1 MPLVSNVIRKVITGK
16 KSAGTYVDGCAQ
28 SACTVPLDYGCDDDS
43 SAQRCESPAKLDT
56 TPHVV
61 ETAKHNKTSQ
71 RKRRASFVRRRSS
84 LERHAAELESHL
96 APQCDPSGMLTEKL
110 NEFTADLDRGPVV
123 NPTVSILSGRSDE
136 DEESPANHN
145 DGDCDDSIQRASV
158 TESET
163 SLTPEEAY
171 IASDLVPVIAKT
183 SGGVPSPGRRE
194 AIAEARDQL
203 TPMSDT
209 LQVSRYVS
217 SYPIHLPSPVQRC
230 KMDPVEL
237 NEILAR
243 RYRQV
248 QIKHHVKQNLRNKMY
263 STKLQDHLDKG
274 MPVTIDERSSNSRIN
289 YMGKTLNLHVEMVRP
304 PPARV
309 REARKMDLWLENS
322 TARRSHL
329 QACGSL
335 R

>member
-1 MPLVSNVIRKVITGK
+1 MPSVSNFISKVITDK

-28 SACTVPLDYGCDDDS
+28 SACTMPLDYGCDDDT
-43 SAQRCESPAKLDT
+43 SAQRSGSPVKLNT
-56 TPHVV
+56 TPHIV

-71 RKRRASFVRRRSS
+71 RKRRASFVGRCSS
-84 LERHAAELESHL
+84 LEKDLAVSNL
-96 APQCDPSGMLTEKL
+96 APNFDPSGMLAEKADKL
-110 NEFTADLDRGPVV
+110 TADLERGLVV
-123 NPTVSILSGRSDE
+123 NPTVPILFGTSDD
-136 DEESPANHN
+136 DEESPTNHN
-145 DGDCDDSIQRASV
+145 DDHCDDSIQQASV

-171 IASDLVPVIAKT
+171 IASDLVPVIVTNT

-203 TPMSDT
+203 TPMSET

-217 SYPIHLPSPVQRC
+217 SYPIHLPSPVQRH

-237 NEILAR
+237 NEILVR

-248 QIKHHVKQNLRNKMY
+248 QIKHHVKQDLRNKMY

-274 MPVTIDERSSNSRIN
+274 IPVTIDERYSNHRIN

-304 PPARV
+304 PPARF
-309 REARKMDLWLENS
+309 REAGKMDS
-322 TARRSHL
+322 
-329 QACGSL
+329 
-335 R
+335 